1 MFGRVLGNSHD
12 QILLVE
18 NETGSTFGNICHN
31 PLTQNSTA
39 QNFNSQ
45 TYTQNSSSLDKQE
58 YSRNV
63 LEDNPPSW
71 VLPSKALA
79 QWVPHFDVHQNPSV
93 SDSVGLGRTQESAF
107 LTSSQAWSGSHAFR
121 D

>member
-1 MFGRVLGNSHD
+1 MGNSHD

-18 NETGSTFGNICHN
+18 NETGSTFGNICQN

-45 TYTQNSSSLDKQE
+45 MYTQNSSSLDKQE
-58 YSRNV
+58 CSRNV
-63 LEDNPPSW
+63 LEDSPPSW
-71 VLPSKALA
+71 GLPSEALA
-79 QWVPHFDVHQNPSV
+79 QINFDLHQNPSV
-93 SDSVGLGRTQESAF
+93 SDSVGLGRSQESAF